1 MVRLNIPTML
11 LLEEKM
17 KETLRVTTRVAT
29 VIQGRTSK
37 GRKDDT
43 LMAMEDS
50 GLNKKR
56 QFHKEY
62 TELKK
67 AILSLERERLAGHKA
82 RRDREEQALE
92 EHRRAERRMK
102 EEEMEY
108 R

>member
-1 MVRLNIPTML
+1 NPHFKMSSIHRNPSSKAKMSKRVHLINSSRRIPPM
-11 LLEEKM
+11 
-17 KETLRVTTRVAT
+17 
-29 VIQGRTSK
+29 S
-37 GRKDDT
+37 

>member
-1 MVRLNIPTML
+1 MARYDYH
-11 LLEEKM
+11 LENGSAER
-17 KETLRVTTRVAT
+17 TDDVAF
-29 VIQGRTSK
+29 GGEDEGDSE
-37 GRKDDT
+37 GDDEGGNS